1 MKKWKGLKSAHVKRL
16 IGCTLA
22 LGLLAGTL
30 KAAPLFA
37 GAADKVDLTSACS
50 LTVGSSSST
59 DKDFI
64 EDIAKANVLMDIYL
78 VADAVEKKGYE
89 GYVFDVKDT
98 YANTVTIPDNV
109 DTKTWSDLAKVAAGV
124 VENAYKAGNAI
135 APDKTIKAGETATN
149 LSAGLYLVIARGD
162 GITDYFEEKTDEQG
176 NTGTYTVATTDVYKY
191 FFAPEFVALPTKEP
205 DENGEIKSSNPTPWL
220 YTAQVFMKP
229 LRELRYGDLKI
240 VKDLLT
246 FEDSEPAY
254 FVFDV
259 EATIGEGAE
268 QKNVYSNVFTLEFT
282 AAGEEYLLIEK
293 QIPIGAN
300 VTVTEVYSGATYDLT
315 SALTQN
321 TVIVAN
327 DLVEVRFTNDYN
339 ENRKHYGAI
348 TNHFDPVLD
357 ENGNPVI
364 GADGKT
370 VYNWAKY
377 ADSREEGQQ

>member
-59 DKDFI
+59 DKEFI
-64 EDIAKANVLMDIYL
+64 DDIAKANVLMDVYL
-78 VADAVEKKGYE
+78 VADAVEKKGYD
-89 GYVFDVKDT
+89 GYVFEVKDT
-98 YANTVTIPDNV
+98 YSSTVTIPDDV
-109 DTKTWSDLAKVAAGV
+109 DAKTWSDLAKVAAGV

-282 AAGEEYLLIEK
+282 SAGEEYLIVEK

-300 VTVTEVYSGATYDLT
+300 VTVTEVYSGATYDVT
-315 SALTQN
+315 SAFTQN
-321 TVIVAN
+321 TVITAN